1 MTNYLLM
8 EDDGTV
14 TLLTM
19 CDTCRYLFR
28 DIEKHV
34 QESVTVRGGVLC
46 PVCERPIIDHDGY
59 QRKECHDACSGYVR

>member
-1 MTNYLLM
+1 MPTNYLLM

-28 DIEKHV
+28 DIDKHV
-34 QESVTVRGGVLC
+34 EESVTVLGNKITTSAPLTTWL
-46 PVCERPIIDHDGY
+46 EEDD
-59 QRKECHDACSGYVR
+59 D